1 MTTLLQNRYELLE
14 KIGDGGMATVYR
26 ARCTLLDRIVAVKIL
41 KEEYAKDSVLVQKFK
56 SEAQA
61 AARLSHPN
69 IVNVYDVGEDNGFHF
84 IVMEYVEGTNLK
96 EYIREKGPLPPEEAV
111 RIALM
116 ICDGLIRAHE
126 KGLIHRD
133 IKPHNIL
140 LTRDGTAKV
149 ADFGIARAANS
160 VTITYSGDMVGSVH
174 YVSPEQA
181 RGEPVNTTSDI
192 YSLGCVLYEMV
203 TGRVP
208 FDADS
213 PVTVALKH
221 IHENPVP
228 PSVIND
234 AVPRGLEEVILT
246 AMEKKPSYR
255 YQSAK
260 EMKLALSG
268 ALNAKKGRFF
278 NKKKR
283 ADEKTLVMPPVGEEE
298 DYGVA
303 RKRRRMKPMGWIIIA
318 AVILGMATGLL
329 YGMRGSLFGQE
340 VQVPDVRGE
349 HWETAR
355 EILEEKGL
363 KLKVVNRI
371 YSEVEK
377 DHVISQRPEAD
388 DIVKKG
394 REIEVVLSKG
404 LEMVRVPNVVGETLE
419 NARFILE
426 NEGLKLGEVT
436 QVNDSSTPEGVIVTQ
451 SPKRGTSIEVGQEV
465 DVTVSSGTGQ
475 VTQLN
480 MPNLIGMSLADAR
493 NKLQEDGLELYRID
507 QEASNEYFAG
517 QVIRQSIPAGNRVEK
532 GEKITVVVSTGP
544 GPVAK
549 IAEIRFTMPPSTD
562 YSVLSIVVEDSKGR
576 REIYNNAHLGGY
588 TISRQVEYYGRATVT
603 FYVDGEQVERQVLE

>member
-41 KEEYAKDSVLVQKFK
+41 KEEYAQDIVLVQKFK

-96 EYIREKGPLPPEEAV
+96 EYIREKGPLTPDEAV

-116 ICDGLIRAHE
+116 ICEGLIRAHE

-181 RGEPVNTTSDI
+181 RGEPVNSTSDI

-203 TGRVP
+203 IGRVP

-221 IHENPVP
+221 IHERPVP

-234 AVPRGLEEVILT
+234 AVPSGLEEVIMT
-246 AMEKKPSYR
+246 AMEKKPGYR

-260 EMKLALSG
+260 DMKLALMG
-268 ALNAKKGRFF
+268 ALNGKKSRFL
-278 NKKKR
+278 KKKR
-283 ADEKTLVMPPVGEEE
+283 ADDKTLVMPPVGEGE
-298 DYGVA
+298 DYEVA
-303 RKRRRMKPMGWIIIA
+303 RKQKKMKPMGWIIIA
-318 AVILGMATGLL
+318 AVIVGIASGLL

-340 VQVPDVRGE
+340 VKVPDVKGE
-349 HWETAR
+349 HWEAAR
-355 EILEEKGL
+355 EILEDKGL

-371 YSEVEK
+371 YSEVE
-377 DHVISQRPEAD
+377 
-388 DIVKKG
+388 
-394 REIEVVLSKG
+394 
-404 LEMVRVPNVVGETLE
+404 
-419 NARFILE
+419 
-426 NEGLKLGEVT
+426 
-436 QVNDSSTPEGVIVTQ
+436 
-451 SPKRGTSIEVGQEV
+451 
-465 DVTVSSGTGQ
+465 
-475 VTQLN
+475 
-480 MPNLIGMSLADAR
+480 
-493 NKLQEDGLELYRID
+493 
-507 QEASNEYFAG
+507 
-517 QVIRQSIPAGNRVEK
+517 
-532 GEKITVVVSTGP
+532 
-544 GPVAK
+544 
-549 IAEIRFTMPPSTD
+549 
-562 YSVLSIVVEDSKGR
+562 
-576 REIYNNAHLGGY
+576 
-588 TISRQVEYYGRATVT
+588 
-603 FYVDGEQVERQVLE
+603 

>member
-41 KEEYAKDSVLVQKFK
+41 KEEYAKDNILVQKFK

-96 EYIREKGPLPPEEAV
+96 EYIREKGPLPPDEAV

-116 ICDGLIRAHE
+116 ICEGLIRAHE

-221 IHENPVP
+221 IHETPVP
-228 PSVIND
+228 PSVINE
-234 AVPRGLEEVILT
+234 AVPSGLEEVIMT

-260 EMKLALSG
+260 EMKQALSG
-268 ALNAKKGRFF
+268 ALNAQKGRFS
-278 NKKKR
+278 KKTR
-283 ADEKTLVMPPVGEEE
+283 TDDKTLVMPPVGEGD
-298 DYGVA
+298 DYGVP
-303 RKRRRMKPMGWIIIA
+303 RKKKKMRPMGWIIIA
-318 AVILGMATGLL
+318 AVILGIASGLL

-363 KLKVVNRI
+363 QLKVVNRI

-377 DHVISQRPEAD
+377 DHVISQRPEPN

-394 REIEVVLSKG
+394 REIEVVLSRG
-404 LEMVRVPNVVGETLE
+404 LETVRVPNVVGETLE

-436 QVNDSSTPEGVIVTQ
+436 QVNDSTTPEGVIVAQ
-451 SPKRGTSIEVGQEV
+451 SPKRGTTVEVGESV
-465 DVTVSSGTGQ
+465 DVTVSSGSGQ

-480 MPNLIGMSLADAR
+480 MPNLIGMSLSDAR
-493 NKLQEDGLELYRID
+493 DKLQEDGLELYRID
-507 QEASNEYFAG
+507 QEPSNEYFAG
-517 QVIRQSIPAGNRVEK
+517 QVIRQSIPAGNRVER

-544 GPVAK
+544 GPTAK
-549 IAEIRFTMPPSTD
+549 TAEIRFTMPPSTD

-588 TISRQVEYYGRATVT
+588 TISRQVEFYGRAAVT
-603 FYVDGEQVERQVLE
+603 FYVDGEQVERQILE

>member
-1 MTTLLQNRYELLE
+1 MNTLLQNRYELLE
-14 KIGDGGMATVYR
+14 KIGDGGMAIVYK

-41 KEEYAKDSVLVQKFK
+41 KEEYARDANLLQKFK

-69 IVNVYDVGEDNGFHF
+69 IVNVFDVGEDNGANF

-96 EYIREKGPLPPEEAV
+96 EYIQQTGPLSPDEAV

-116 ICDGLIRAHE
+116 ICDGLTRAHE

-221 IHENPVP
+221 IHESPVP

-234 AVPRGLEEVILT
+234 AVSRGLEEVIMT
-246 AMEKKPSYR
+246 AMDKKPIYR

-260 EMKLALSG
+260 EMKQALAG
-268 ALNAKKGRFF
+268 ALNTKNGGFF
-278 NKKKR
+278 KKKR
-283 ADEKTLVMPPVGEEE
+283 RHDKTLVMPPVTGEE
-298 DYGVA
+298 DYEVA
-303 RKRRRMKPMGWIIIA
+303 RKKKMKPMGYVIIL
-318 AVILGMATGLL
+318 AVILGITAGLL
-329 YGMRGSLFGQE
+329 YGMRGTLFGQE
-340 VQVPDVRGE
+340 VQVPNVKGE
-349 HWETAR
+349 SYEAAAD
-355 EILEEKGL
+355 ILSEKGL

-371 YSEVEK
+371 HSEVEK
-377 DHVISQRPEAD
+377 DHIISQRPDANET
-388 DIVKKG
+388 VKKG
-394 REIEVVLSKG
+394 REIEVVLSLG
-404 LEMVRVPNVVGETLE
+404 MEMVKVPNVEGETLE
-419 NARFILE
+419 DATFILK
-426 NEGLKLGEVT
+426 NEGLELGEVSK
-436 QVNDSSTPEGVIVTQ
+436 VNDADTPEGIVVTQ
-451 SPKRGTSIEVGQEV
+451 SPKRGKSVPVGERV
-465 DVTVSSGTGQ
+465 DVTISSGAGE

-493 NKLQEDGLELYRID
+493 DKLQSDGLELYRID
-507 QEASNEYFAG
+507 QKASDEYYAG
-517 QVIRQSIPAGNRVEK
+517 EIIDQSIPAGERVKK
-532 GEKITVVVSTGP
+532 GDKVSVVVSTGP
-544 GPVAK
+544 GPSTKTAQ
-549 IAEIRFTMPPSTD
+549 IRYTMPPSND
-562 YSVLSIVVEDSKGR
+562 YSVLSIMLVDSKGR
-576 REIYNNAHLGGY
+576 REIYNHTHLGGY
-588 TISRQVEYYGRATVT
+588 TVSRQVEYYGKATVT
-603 FYVDGEQVERQVLE
+603 FYVDGEEMERQTLE

>member
-41 KEEYAKDSVLVQKFK
+41 KEEYAQDIVLVQKFK

-96 EYIREKGPLPPEEAV
+96 EYIREKGPLTPDEAV

-116 ICDGLIRAHE
+116 ICEGLIRAHE

-181 RGEPVNTTSDI
+181 RGEPVNSTSDI

-203 TGRVP
+203 IGRVP

-221 IHENPVP
+221 IHERPVP

-234 AVPRGLEEVILT
+234 AVPSGLEEVIMT
-246 AMEKKPSYR
+246 AMEKKPGYR

-260 EMKLALSG
+260 DMKLALMG
-268 ALNAKKGRFF
+268 ALNGKKSRFL
-278 NKKKR
+278 KKKR
-283 ADEKTLVMPPVGEEE
+283 ADDKTLVMPPVGEGE
-298 DYGVA
+298 DYEVA
-303 RKRRRMKPMGWIIIA
+303 RKKKKMKPMGWIIIA
-318 AVILGMATGLL
+318 AVIVGIASGLL

-340 VQVPDVRGE
+340 VKVPDVKGE
-349 HWETAR
+349 HWEAAR
-355 EILEEKGL
+355 EILEDKGL

-377 DHVISQRPEAD
+377 DHVINQRPEAD

-404 LEMVRVPNVVGETLE
+404 LETVRVPNVVGETLE

-426 NEGLKLGEVT
+426 NEGLSLGEVT

-451 SPKRGTSIEVGQEV
+451 SPKRGTTVQVGQEV

-475 VTQLN
+475 ITQLN
-480 MPNLIGMSLADAR
+480 MPNLIGMSLSDAR

-507 QEASNEYFAG
+507 QEASNDYFAG
-517 QVIRQSIPAGNRVEK
+517 KVIRQSIPAGNRVEK
-532 GEKITVVVSTGP
+532 GEKITIVVSTGP
-544 GPVAK
+544 GPAAK
-549 IAEIRFTMPPSTD
+549 TAEIRFTMPPGTD
-562 YSVLSIVVEDSKGR
+562 YSVLSIIVEDSKGR

-588 TISRQVEYYGRATVT
+588 TVSRQVEFFGRATVT
-603 FYVDGEQVERQVLE
+603 FYVDGQEMERQILE

>member
-41 KEEYAKDSVLVQKFK
+41 KEEYARDANLVQKFK

-69 IVNVYDVGEDNGFHF
+69 IVNVYDVGEDNGYNF

-96 EYIREKGPLPPEEAV
+96 EYIQEAGPLSPDEAV
-111 RIALM
+111 RITLM
-116 ICDGLIRAHE
+116 ICDGLTRAHE

-181 RGEPVNTTSDI
+181 RGEPVNNTSDI

-221 IHENPVP
+221 IHERPVP
-228 PSVIND
+228 PSVLNE
-234 AVPRGLEEVILT
+234 AVSSGLEEVIMT
-246 AMEKKPSYR
+246 AMEKKPVYR

-260 EMKLALSG
+260 DMKQALTGS
-268 ALNAKKGRFF
+268 LNGRKGRFS
-278 NKKKR
+278 KKKR
-283 ADEKTLVMPPVGEEE
+283 AHDKTLVMPPVGEGEG
-298 DYGVA
+298 YAVA
-303 RKRRRMKPMGWIIIA
+303 RKKKMKPMGYIIIF
-318 AVILGMATGLL
+318 AVILGIVSGLL

-340 VQVPDVRGE
+340 VQVPNVVGKSYQEAAD
-349 HWETAR
+349 
-355 EILEEKGL
+355 ILSEKGL
-363 KLKVVNRI
+363 KMKIVNRI
-371 YSEVEK
+371 NSKEEK

-388 DIVKKG
+388 DTVKRG
-394 REIEVVLSKG
+394 REIEVVISKG
-404 LEMVRVPNVVGETLE
+404 VEMVKVPNVVGKTLE
-419 NARFILE
+419 DATFILE
-426 NEGLKLGEVT
+426 SEGLSLGEVGK
-436 QVNDSSTPEGVIVTQ
+436 VNDSETPEGEVVAQ
-451 SPKRGTSIEVGQEV
+451 SPKRGTSVPVGERV
-465 DVTVSSGTGQ
+465 DITISSGAGEI
-475 VTQLN
+475 TQLN
-480 MPNLIGMSLADAR
+480 MPNLLGMSLSDAR
-493 NKLQEDGLELYRID
+493 AKLQSDGLDLYRID
-507 QEASNEYFAG
+507 QEASDEYIAG
-517 QVIRQSIPAGNRVEK
+517 QIIRQSIPAGDSVQKGDRVS
-532 GEKITVVVSTGP
+532 VVVSTGP

-549 IAEIRFTMPPSTD
+549 TAEIRFTMPPSND
-562 YSVLSIVVEDSKGR
+562 YSVLSIILVDSKGR

-588 TISRQVEYYGRATVT
+588 TVSRRVEFYGRATVT
-603 FYVDGEQVERQVLE
+603 FYVDGEEMERQILE